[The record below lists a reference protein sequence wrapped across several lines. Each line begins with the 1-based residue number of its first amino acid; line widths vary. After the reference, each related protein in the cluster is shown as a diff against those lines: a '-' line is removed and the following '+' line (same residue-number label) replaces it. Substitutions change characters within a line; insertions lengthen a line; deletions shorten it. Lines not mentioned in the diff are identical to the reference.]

1 MIEVPYVYEVSFN
14 VTPDQMSQLEIGQS
28 LERLVGYMKIR
39 LPVQEGFVFADAW
52 YSVDDPAK
60 TRVIARSEWSDWTDV
75 EAHRKSSLLEDHV
88 FEEFEPHV
96 KPGDVTIR
104 TYAEVGSGPFSA
116 RR

>member
-1 MIEVPYVYEVSFN
+1 MEVPYVYEVSFDI
-14 VTPDQMSQLEIGQS
+14 TPDQMTQLEIGHS

-75 EAHRKSSLLEDHV
+75 EKHRKSSILEDHL
-88 FEEFEPHV
+88 FEEFDPHV
-96 KPGDVTIR
+96 NKDNVTIR
-104 TYAEVGSGPFSA
+104 TYAEVGSGPFSV
-116 RR
+116 RK